1 MILKAIPY
9 LEEALIALC
18 LALALGISIQTV
30 RLSICKAN
38 LRVCNAERIGYME
51 QLDRVGQQVLTL
63 RAEIDTQNEIVHQ
76 NELLGAESQ
85 AAMDKVAEYTRRLA
99 QAEQELSRQMAEHH
113 ELREMTENLST
124 CETYEMV
131 LRSIA
136 GGLP

>member
-9 LEEALIALC
+9 LEETLIALVC
-18 LALALGISIQTV
+18 LLLLGIGVQTV
-30 RLSICKAN
+30 RLSVCKAN
-38 LRVCNAERIGYME
+38 LRACNAERIGYIE

-63 RAEIDTQNEIVHQ
+63 RAEIDTQNDIVRQ

-99 QAEQELSRQMAEHH
+99 QAERELSRQMAEHQ

-136 GGLP
+136 GDLP